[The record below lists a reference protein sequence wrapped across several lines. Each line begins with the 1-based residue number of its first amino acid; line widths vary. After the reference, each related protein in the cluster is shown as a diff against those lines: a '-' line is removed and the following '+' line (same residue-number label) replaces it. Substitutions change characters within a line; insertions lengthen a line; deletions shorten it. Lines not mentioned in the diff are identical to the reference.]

1 MQMNEGWDLNVGD
14 LVAIRKEQSLGG
26 TIGVITQIIVPR
38 KQFFI
43 HWLTDK
49 YLSTMCMYTYIKPI
63 GGDNETR

>member
-1 MQMNEGWDLNVGD
+1 MNDGCDLDVGD

-43 HWLTDK
+43 HWLTDE
-49 YLSTMCMYTYIKPI
+49 YLGTMCMYTYIEPI
-63 GGDNETR
+63 GGDNENR